1 MIELT
6 ENCFLLHTVCDI
18 SNHYIFIGKVSSK
31 LFNYSINFV
40 VITFDYL
47 PIKKLKKH
55 SSDLEINILWDIA
68 IVQLSN

>member
-31 LFNYSINFV
+31 LYNYSINFV
-40 VITFDYL
+40 VITFA
-47 PIKKLKKH
+47 ITKLKKTNT
-55 SSDLEINILWDIA
+55 LLIKK
-68 IVQLSN
+68 

>member
-31 LFNYSINFV
+31 LYNYSINFV
-40 VITFDYL
+40 VIQGVQTRYARNKTLIRPSKMHFQV
-47 PIKKLKKH
+47 IKTESAH
-55 SSDLEINILWDIA
+55 S
-68 IVQLSN
+68 